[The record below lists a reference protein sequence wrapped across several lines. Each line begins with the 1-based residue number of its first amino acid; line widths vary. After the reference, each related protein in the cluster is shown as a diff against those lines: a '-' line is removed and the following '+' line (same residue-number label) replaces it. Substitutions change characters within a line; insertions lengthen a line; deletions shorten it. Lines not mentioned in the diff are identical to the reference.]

1 MLECIGLSKTYRMK
15 QAVAGISL
23 RLELR
28 LEEGKIYGL
37 LGENGSGK
45 TTWMKMIAGLTKPTS
60 GKIIYEGHG
69 LCYSDKAQIAYMST
83 EPFFYDYMK
92 AADVRK
98 YYQDFFDDF
107 STDRF
112 NDMMKK
118 MGLEDSMKVRE
129 LSSGMNAKLKIIA
142 TLAREAKLYLLDEPL
157 NGVDYKAREEI
168 VSLILE
174 TAGEGNT
181 FVISTHLLDEIE
193 SFVDEA
199 MFIKNGELLRVVDL
213 EKERIASGRSITDI
227 YMEIM

>member
-15 QAVAGISL
+15 QAVAGIS
-23 RLELR
+23 LR

-174 TAGEGNT
+174 TAGEENT

>member
-15 QAVAGISL
+15 QAVAGIS
-23 RLELR
+23 LR

-142 TLAREAKLYLLDEPL
+142 TLAREAKLSLLVEPL
-157 NGVDYKAREEI
+157 IGVDYYARVVI
-168 VSLILE
+168 VYLILE

>member
-1 MLECIGLSKTYRMK
+1 MLECIGLGKTYRMK
-15 QAVAGISL
+15 QAVAGIS
-23 RLELR
+23 LR

-45 TTWMKMIAGLTKPTS
+45 TTWMKMIAGLTKPSS

-98 YYQDFFDDF
+98 YYQDFFNDF
-107 STDRF
+107 NPDRF
-112 NDMMKK
+112 NDMMKE

-174 TAGEGNT
+174 AAGENNT

-213 EKERIASGRSITDI
+213 EKERAASGRSITDI

>member
-15 QAVAGISL
+15 QAVAGIS
-23 RLELR
+23 LR

-213 EKERIASGRSITDI
+213 EKERTASGRSITDI

>member
-15 QAVAGISL
+15 QAVAGIS
-23 RLELR
+23 LR

-69 LCYSDKAQIAYMST
+69 LCYSDKAQSAYMST

>member
-1 MLECIGLSKTYRMK
+1 MKLECIGLSKTYRMK
-15 QAVAGISL
+15 QAVAGIS
-23 RLELR
+23 LR

>member
-1 MLECIGLSKTYRMK
+1 MMLECIGLSKTYRMK
-15 QAVAGISL
+15 QAVAGIS
-23 RLELR
+23 LR

-92 AADVRK
+92 AANVRK

>member
-15 QAVAGISL
+15 QAVAGIS
-23 RLELR
+23 LR

-60 GKIIYEGHG
+60 GKIIYEGYG

-112 NDMMKK
+112 NYMMKK

>member
-1 MLECIGLSKTYRMK
+1 MMLECIGLSKTYRMK
-15 QAVAGISL
+15 QAVAGIS
-23 RLELR
+23 LR

-98 YYQDFFDDF
+98 YYQDFFEDF

>member
-15 QAVAGISL
+15 QAVAGIS
-23 RLELR
+23 LR

-83 EPFFYDYMK
+83 ESFFYDYMK

>member
-15 QAVAGISL
+15 QAVAGIS
-23 RLELR
+23 LR

>member
-15 QAVAGISL
+15 QAVAGIS
-23 RLELR
+23 LR

-83 EPFFYDYMK
+83 EPFFYDNMK

-107 STDRF
+107 NTDRF

>member
-15 QAVAGISL
+15 QAVAGIS
-23 RLELR
+23 LR

-107 STDRF
+107 NTDRF

>member
-15 QAVAGISL
+15 QAVAGIS
-23 RLELR
+23 LR

-83 EPFFYDYMK
+83 EPCFYDYMK

>member
-15 QAVAGISL
+15 QAVAGIS
-23 RLELR
+23 LR

-92 AADVRK
+92 PADVRK

>member
-15 QAVAGISL
+15 QAVAGIS
-23 RLELR
+23 LR

-107 STDRF
+107 NTDRF

-174 TAGEGNT
+174 TAGGGNT

>member
-1 MLECIGLSKTYRMK
+1 MILECRNLTKTYRGK
-15 QAVAGISL
+15 KAVSDLSI
-23 RLELR
+23 RLD
-28 LEEGKIYGL
+28 EGKIYGL

-45 TTWMKMIAGLTKPTS
+45 TTWMKMAAGLTKPTQ
-60 GKIIYEGHG
+60 GEILYNGHLLG
-69 LCYSDKAQIAYMST
+69 YRDKSEIAYMST

>member
-1 MLECIGLSKTYRMK
+1 MLECVGLSKTYRMK
-15 QAVAGISL
+15 QAVAGIS
-23 RLELR
+23 LR

>member
-1 MLECIGLSKTYRMK
+1 MMLECVGLSKTYRMK
-15 QAVAGISL
+15 QAVAGIS
-23 RLELR
+23 LR

-69 LCYSDKAQIAYMST
+69 LCYSDKEQIAYMST

-92 AADVRK
+92 ASDVRK

-107 STDRF
+107 NPDRF

-174 TAGEGNT
+174 TAGEENT

>member
-15 QAVAGISL
+15 QAVAGIS
-23 RLELR
+23 LR

-112 NDMMKK
+112 NYMMKK

-157 NGVDYKAREEI
+157 NGVDYKARGEI

>member
-15 QAVAGISL
+15 QAVAGIS
-23 RLELR
+23 LR

-107 STDRF
+107 NTDRF

-142 TLAREAKLYLLDEPL
+142 TLAREAKLYLLYEPL

>member
-15 QAVAGISL
+15 QAVVGIS
-23 RLELR
+23 LR

>member
-15 QAVAGISL
+15 QAVAGIS
-23 RLELR
+23 LR

-129 LSSGMNAKLKIIA
+129 LSNGMNAKLKIIA

>member
-1 MLECIGLSKTYRMK
+1 MMLECIGLSKTYRMK
-15 QAVAGISL
+15 QAVAGIS
-23 RLELR
+23 LR

-112 NDMMKK
+112 NYMMKK

>member
-15 QAVAGISL
+15 QAVAGIS
-23 RLELR
+23 LR

-142 TLAREAKLYLLDEPL
+142 TLARQAKLYLLDEPL

>member
-15 QAVAGISL
+15 QAVAVIS
-23 RLELR
+23 LR

>member
-15 QAVAGISL
+15 QAVAGIS
-23 RLELR
+23 LR

-193 SFVDEA
+193 RFVDEA

>member
-15 QAVAGISL
+15 QAVAGIS
-23 RLELR
+23 LR

-174 TAGEGNT
+174 TAGGGNT

>member
-23 RLELR
+23 RLE
-28 LEEGKIYGL
+28 EGKIYGL

-45 TTWMKMIAGLTKPTS
+45 TTWMNMIAGLTKPTS

-107 STDRF
+107 NTDRF

-199 MFIKNGELLRVVDL
+199 MFIKNGELLRVVEL

>member
-1 MLECIGLSKTYRMK
+1 MLECIGLTKTYRMK
-15 QAVAGISL
+15 QAVAGIS
-23 RLELR
+23 LR

-107 STDRF
+107 NTDRF

>member
-15 QAVAGISL
+15 QAVAGIS
-23 RLELR
+23 LR

-92 AADVRK
+92 AADVKK

-112 NDMMKK
+112 NYMMKK

-142 TLAREAKLYLLDEPL
+142 TLSREAKLYLLDEPL

>member
-1 MLECIGLSKTYRMK
+1 
-15 QAVAGISL
+15 
-23 RLELR
+23 
-28 LEEGKIYGL
+28 
-37 LGENGSGK
+37 
-45 TTWMKMIAGLTKPTS
+45 MKMIAGLTKPTS